1 MISIALATYNGEK
14 YLKEQIDSILNQT
27 YKDIEIVIC
36 DDCSKDGTRTILSEL
51 SKTDSRIKVYLN
63 EHNLGFKK
71 NFEKAIS
78 LCNGEFTALSD
89 QDDIW
94 ESWKLEKSLKA
105 LDGYDIVCTNS
116 KIIDDDGNDAG
127 YTMKDSVGY
136 KFIPKDKDLLFK
148 HLLHANFVQGSTL
161 LSRTDFLKSCLP
173 IPDDFEYHDWWF
185 AFNALQKNGINYLED
200 CSIRYRQHQSQVTTN
215 KDNKFSEEI
224 GNSFKT
230 RDAKWFSDFY
240 KNNLKKIN
248 FGKTVLK
255 NSERLSLSENQKKY
269 IESTIKYFE
278 HMQNKDFYTFRYYVK
293 NYEAIF
299 LDKNLAKRIFRI
311 SKRLLGLFRW
321 KITSAKKVAI
331 MLKELGKNGQNK

>member
-14 YLKEQIDSILNQT
+14 YIKEQIDSILNQT
-27 YKDIEIVIC
+27 YKDIEIVVA
-36 DDCSKDGTRTILSEL
+36 DDCSKDGTREILSAL
-51 SKTDSRIKVYLN
+51 AAKNSNIKVFFN
-63 EHNLGFKK
+63 EKNLGFKK

-78 LCNGEFTALSD
+78 LCSGEFTALSD

-94 ESWKLEKSLKA
+94 ENWKLEKSLNS
-105 LDGYDIVCTNS
+105 LDGFDIVCTNS
-116 KIIDDDGNDAG
+116 KIIDDDGKDAG

-136 KFIPKDKDLLFK
+136 KFVPKDKNLLFK

-161 LSRTDFLKSCLP
+161 LARTDFLKSCLP

-215 KDNKFSEEI
+215 KDNKFSEEV

-230 RDAKWFSDFY
+230 RDSHWFDDFY

-255 NSERLSLSENQKKY
+255 NSERLSLSEDQKKY

-299 LDKNLAKRIFRI
+299 LDKNFSKKAFRVA
-311 SKRLLGLFRW
+311 KRLLGLLRW
-321 KITSAKKVAI
+321 KITSARKVSK
-331 MLKELGKNGQNK
+331 MLKEREKNGK